1 LKNLNECS
9 IIDKYGLGG
18 GNAMLLRFSVGNF
31 LSFKE
36 AVEFKMAAG
45 KAQKLSNHVADL
57 GDGKRVL
64 KGGFIFGA
72 NASGKSNLV
81 RAMEFARTVIIY
93 GSNIVECSQKHFRI
107 DSAYKDKP
115 GVFHFDI
122 YVDGHYY
129 SYGFAISYK
138 SAEIEEEWLY
148 CLNDGESLIYERAR
162 DDDGKMRIE
171 HNMLFKNDK
180 DRMRF
185 ELYAE
190 DIDKDEMKKKT
201 FLLDMVMRSSHDSE
215 SYQAFRS
222 VIKWFLNL
230 CVAHTYGRYLN
241 HETLLKDDKQ
251 RLTFGRLLKYFDTG
265 IESISKSKKD
275 FDEVFSNVTDER
287 KAAIKEDLGKES
299 EMGKESAVI
308 DVNGKRY
315 EFALEEGEL
324 TVSEVAYNHGN
335 PEDLFEYRDES
346 DGTRRLFDLLP
357 IYRYV
362 FPDGVFVFDEIDK
375 SLHTKA
381 VREFISLFY
390 DITKE
395 DRSQLIAT
403 THDTNIFD
411 LDFLRQDEIWLV
423 ERDRDHSSKLRS
435 LSFYKPIADK
445 EDAGR
450 DYLVGR
456 YGAVPVFD
464 NLSLLAEESGEDD
477 E

>member
-1 LKNLNECS
+1 
-9 IIDKYGLGG
+9 
-18 GNAMLLRFSVGNF
+18 MLLRFSVGNF

-45 KAQKLSNHVADL
+45 KAQKLSNHVAEL
-57 GDGKRVL
+57 SDGKRVL
-64 KGGFIFGA
+64 KGGFVFGA

-81 RAMEFARTVIIY
+81 QAIEFARTVILY
-93 GSNIVECSQKHFRI
+93 GANIVECSQRHFRI
-107 DSAYKDKP
+107 DSAYKEKP
-115 GVFHFDI
+115 GFFQFDI

-148 CLNDGESLIYERAR
+148 CIDDGESLIFERSR
-162 DDDGKMRIE
+162 DKEGQMKISYNIQFKGK
-171 HNMLFKNDK
+171 FKGK
-180 DRMRF
+180 KERMRF

-201 FLLDMVMRSSHDSE
+201 FLLDMVMRSSHDLE
-215 SYQAFRS
+215 AYQAFRS
-222 VIKWFLNL
+222 AVKWFRKL
-230 CVAHTYGRYLN
+230 CVIHPDSRYLN
-241 HETLLKDDKQ
+241 HEALIEDDSQ
-251 RLTFGRLLKYFDTG
+251 RLILGRLLKYFDTG
-265 IESISKSKKD
+265 IETIAKNKKD
-275 FDEVFSNVTDER
+275 LEEVFISMPDER
-287 KAAIKEDLGKES
+287 KAAIKEDLVKKS
-299 EMGKESAVI
+299 EKGEGRAVI
-308 DVNGKRY
+308 NFKGARY
-315 EFALEEGEL
+315 ELMMEDGEIK
-324 TVSEVAYNHGN
+324 VSEVVYDHGN
-335 PEDLFEYRDES
+335 PEDLFEYGDES
-346 DGTRRLFDLLP
+346 DGTRRLFDFLP
-357 IYRYV
+357 LYCFALSDCV
-362 FPDGVFVFDEIDK
+362 FLIDEIDR

-381 VREFISLFY
+381 VREFISLFLS
-390 DITKE
+390 KE

-423 ERDRDHSSKLRS
+423 ERDRDHSSKIRP

-464 NLSLLAEESGEDD
+464 NLALLADEGGEDD
-477 E
+477 DE